1 MPLTETGAVYSFWDG
16 KSAAGHGTRLKCMS
30 GYQLISRTRLEDFGF
45 LGRLAREGPFKFSCC
60 NGPLSRLSSKGIGP
74 ALLLEAP
81 GPRRSDHLL
90 PIAQLR
96 YASDRVRSI
105 PDVVFPALMHDL
117 CVSRLW
123 GECCLY
129 FPTGVEPFVLKSVAA
144 FVFGSRL
151 VLRTSLC
158 SFGDHVCA

>member
-1 MPLTETGAVYSFWDG
+1 MPSTETGAVYSFWDG

-60 NGPLSRLSSKGIGP
+60 NGPPFPVVIQGNWPSSSARSPWPQKIGSSV
-74 ALLLEAP
+74 AHC
-81 GPRRSDHLL
+81 S
-90 PIAQLR
+90 LR

-151 VLRTSLC
+151 VLRTSPC